1 MKTFATLVATATLAA
16 TLGALKAEASPLTDC
31 YDDAIAACGYLWPG
45 QDSGDKGYA
54 SCVNSGLDLC
64 DDKHKSIGGGKIKG
78 FKATPPKAKLKFRA
92 K

>member
-16 TLGALKAEASPLTDC
+16 TLGTLKAEASPLSDC

-54 SCVNSGLDLC
+54 SCVDSGLDLC